1 MVIDLVQ
8 SEKNVLE
15 IRNTAQLQAVS
26 HPFYF
31 SVLVMLIFKDTTVT
45 VECRAAIKRLLFDI
59 NWCLSVHTHPYIFI
73 VLTLFGWVC
82 TIVSTFIFRVAYNY
96 DGNYI

>member
-8 SEKNVLE
+8 SEKHVLE

-31 SVLVMLIFKDTTVT
+31 SVLVMLIFEDATVT

-59 NWCLSVHTHPYIFI
+59 NWCPSVYTHPYIFSCY
-73 VLTLFGWVC
+73 LYSGGFTQ
-82 TIVSTFIFRVAYNY
+82 
-96 DGNYI
+96 